1 MSKNVILATVA
12 SFVLLMAFVFWKF
25 AEYAQQANAPGVNAD
40 NQAPTGPIVVYSG
53 RNEQLVG
60 QLFRDF
66 EQSTGIQVQVR
77 YGETPQLA
85 ALLLEE
91 GERSPAD
98 VYLAQDA
105 GALGALAKAGR
116 LAQLPPQILA
126 QVPDE
131 RFKSPNGQWIGLSGR
146 ARVLAYNTQQVEAS
160 ELPNRIK
167 DLTQPKWKARVG
179 WAPTNASFQAFVTAL
194 RVLEGE
200 AAAREW
206 LAGMQANQPR
216 RYKNNTAIVEA
227 LGRGEVDV
235 GLVNHYYVFAAE
247 KARKE
252 PLPVKNHY
260 FEKNDPGAL
269 INVSGVAVLA
279 SSQIPELAQQLIE
292 FLLSE
297 PAQRHFAR
305 ETFEYPLAQG
315 QQLASP
321 DERLRPITE
330 VGSPKLDLSE
340 LDELQQTLRLLQE
353 TGVL

>member
-1 MSKNVILATVA
+1 MSKNVILATIA
-12 SFVLLMAFVFWKF
+12 SFVLLMAFVFWRF
-25 AEYAQQANAPGVNAD
+25 ADYAQNTNPASPNP
-40 NQAPTGPIVVYSG
+40 QAPARDESLIVYSG

-60 QLFRDF
+60 SLFRDF
-66 EQSTGIQVQVR
+66 EQSTGIKVEVR

-116 LAQLPPQILA
+116 LAPLPPAILE

-131 RFKSPNGQWIGLSGR
+131 RFKSPKGDWIGLSGR
-146 ARVLAYNTQQVEAS
+146 ARVLAYNSRQVETS
-160 ELPNRIK
+160 ELPNRVAE
-167 DLTQPKWKARVG
+167 LTHSKWQGRVG
-179 WAPTNASFQAFVTAL
+179 WAPTNASFQAFVTAF

-200 AAAREW
+200 QAAREW
-206 LAGMQANQPR
+206 LESMQANQPR
-216 RYKNNTAIVEA
+216 RYKNNTAIIEA

-247 KARKE
+247 KGRKE

-260 FEKNDPGAL
+260 FETNDPGAL
-269 INVSGVAVLA
+269 INVAGVAQLA
-279 SSQIPELAQQLIE
+279 SSRRPQLAHRLIE

-297 PAQRHFAR
+297 PAQSYFAV
-305 ETFEYPLAQG
+305 ETFEYPLARG
-315 QQLASP
+315 QHRLA
-321 DERLRPITE
+321 DDRLRPIAE

-340 LDELQQTLRLLQE
+340 LDALQQTLRLLQE